1 MDKLRENWDSKVTI
15 FGFPKNIKA
24 PAESLPFLINSF
36 LLQGRAVLVEI
47 LKKRAR
53 SKAVKAKAIS
63 GKRKGQ
69 GQGWRRGGKKKQ
81 RL

>member
-1 MDKLRENWDSKVTI
+1 MI
-15 FGFPKNIKA
+15 FCF
-24 PAESLPFLINSF
+24 
-36 LLQGRAVLVEI
+36 QGRAVLVEI

-53 SKAVKAKAIS
+53 SKAAKAKAVS

-69 GQGWRRGGKKKQ
+69 SQGWRRGGKKKQ

>member
-1 MDKLRENWDSKVTI
+1 MLGPLKD
-15 FGFPKNIKA
+15 IKA
-24 PAESLPFLINSF
+24 ALLNHPLIH
-36 LLQGRAVLVEI
+36 LQLQGRAVLVEI

-53 SKAVKAKAIS
+53 SKAAKAKAAS
-63 GKRKGQ
+63 GKRKGQQ